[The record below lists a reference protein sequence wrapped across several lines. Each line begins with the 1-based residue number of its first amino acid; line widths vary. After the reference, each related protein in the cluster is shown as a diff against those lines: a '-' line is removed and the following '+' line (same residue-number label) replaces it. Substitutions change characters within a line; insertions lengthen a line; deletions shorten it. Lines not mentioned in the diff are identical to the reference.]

1 VNAKPD
7 IGVNDFEREPQG
19 NGAGNDSALRLQTLS
34 EFVTR
39 PVVSNQIRGID
50 PGQAIVVLFGPPKE
64 GKTFSVADLTMHAAH
79 GLDWHGF
86 RIRKALKVAYLVGE
100 GINGFRV
107 RLKAWLEQHDTLDAP
122 PLFRVFPAPLPLP
135 VTVEAVIEML
145 REFAPDVVVTDTLNA
160 YFGAG
165 DESKTQDMTVFC
177 NAVRSL
183 RDRLHCSVYVIHHT
197 GQGEQGRERGSI
209 VLRATADV
217 LVQIAKD
224 LGGSGLVGF
233 QVISARDIEVMQE
246 PLSLRLSMVQ
256 TEWLDDDGLPMS
268 TCLVSRAD
276 EPVTLTGR
284 GPRPSGEAKK
294 KKAGDNQ
301 IKATIALKEWARAN
315 PDDNLIT
322 SIDIR
327 ALLKAQ
333 KLDERRRPEVLKYF
347 VDIHVLTAS
356 VGGYTIDRQ
365 ML

>member
-1 VNAKPD
+1 V
-7 IGVNDFEREPQG
+7 
-19 NGAGNDSALRLQTLS
+19 SA
-34 EFVTR
+34 E
-39 PVVSNQIRGID
+39 
-50 PGQAIVVLFGPPKE
+50 
-64 GKTFSVADLTMHAAH
+64 
-79 GLDWHGF
+79 
-86 RIRKALKVAYLVGE
+86 
-100 GINGFRV
+100 
-107 RLKAWLEQHDTLDAP
+107 AP
-122 PLFRVFPAPLPLP
+122 
-135 VTVEAVIEML
+135 E
-145 REFAPDVVVTDTLNA
+145 
-160 YFGAG
+160 
-165 DESKTQDMTVFC
+165 
-177 NAVRSL
+177 
-183 RDRLHCSVYVIHHT
+183 RDRYQIMPALSAAQHAELLDDI
-197 GQGEQGRERGSI
+197 QARG
-209 VLRATADV
+209 V
-217 LVQIAKD
+217 LVAVEYDEDGAILDGHHRVQICSE
-224 LGGSGLVGF
+224 LGITDWPRLVGF